1 MDIWTITLF
10 LILLIV
16 LTTMQITLIKI
27 SNTLDE
33 INSKINFTNKG
44 DIDNG

>member
-44 DIDNG
+44 DRDNG

>member
-33 INSKINFTNKG
+33 INNKINFTNKG